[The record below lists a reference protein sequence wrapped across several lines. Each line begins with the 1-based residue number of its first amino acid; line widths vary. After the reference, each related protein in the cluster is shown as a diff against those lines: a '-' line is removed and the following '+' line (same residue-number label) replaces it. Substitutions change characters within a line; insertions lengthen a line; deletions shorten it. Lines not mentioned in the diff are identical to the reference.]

1 MSNDQ
6 TTQSEQRAH
15 GMTRGEERIVPCPS
29 IHFAQVIFHMSGFPD
44 VEERASESREGKAT
58 TVPQPVA
65 LQHLQEECTDSKAA
79 NGLCRDPMIN

>member
-1 MSNDQ
+1 MWKSVLRSREKVDQ
-6 TTQSEQRAH
+6 THDE
-15 GMTRGEERIVPCPS
+15 CW
-29 IHFAQVIFHMSGFPD
+29 FPGG
-44 VEERASESREGKAT
+44 VGKAT